1 MTWREEQNKLDD
13 PAAGDEATPPAPE
26 PGDVDPDGAGG
37 GTATRRFLGSAL
49 TVVVLA
55 GAALAAFFLWDT
67 AVHRDDPMPS
77 SGGAAQEERS
87 KLNMPDLPGSAE
99 NDSDIDSVDDLPE
112 LNYLISRE
120 IEVYRE
126 YGQGDANF
134 LVQRLPSG
142 SRAIVLLVTASSP
155 SDAATAAEEL
165 RNIHLSNDADD
176 VPEAPPG
183 VHVTE
188 FLDNSHEQIR
198 GHYGSEDVIV
208 RLEIHNTSE
217 PAVATADFENA
228 IMSQLDAM
236 PADA

>member
-13 PAAGDEATPPAPE
+13 PAAGEDATPHAPE
-26 PGDVDPDGAGG
+26 SGDIVPDGAGG
-37 GTATRRFLGSAL
+37 GTFLRRFLGGVFA
-49 TVVVLA
+49 VVLLA
-55 GAALAAFFLWDT
+55 GGALGAYILWET
-67 AVHRDDPMPS
+67 ATSRDEPMPS
-77 SGGAAQEERS
+77 SGGAAQEEQN
-87 KLNMPDLPGSAE
+87 KLVMPDLPGSAE
-99 NDSDIDSVDDLPE
+99 NDSGIDSVDDLPE

-126 YGQGDANF
+126 YGEGDADF
-134 LVQRLPSG
+134 RVQRLPSG

-155 SDAATAAEEL
+155 SDADTAAEEL
-165 RNIHLSNDADD
+165 RDIHLSNDADE

-188 FLDNSHEQIR
+188 FLNNGHEQIR

-217 PAVATADFENA
+217 PTVATADFENA

-236 PADA
+236 PTDT

>member
-13 PAAGDEATPPAPE
+13 PAAGEDATPPAPE
-26 PGDVDPDGAGG
+26 PGDVAPDGTGG
-37 GTATRRFLGSAL
+37 GSSIRRFLGGAL
-49 TVVVLA
+49 AVVVLA
-55 GAALAAFFLWDT
+55 GAALGAYVVWDSG
-67 AVHRDDPMPS
+67 ARRDEPMPS
-77 SGGAAQEERS
+77 SGGAAREEQN
-87 KLNMPDLPGSAE
+87 KLVMPDLPGSAE
-99 NDSDIDSVDDLPE
+99 KDSGIDSVDDLPE
-112 LNYLISRE
+112 LNYLISQE

-126 YGQGDANF
+126 HAEGDADF

-165 RNIHLSNDADD
+165 RNIHLSNDATEA
-176 VPEAPPG
+176 PEAPPG

-188 FLDNSHEQIR
+188 FLDNGREQIR
-198 GHYGSEDVIV
+198 GHYGSDDVIV

-217 PAVATADFENA
+217 PTVATADFENA

-236 PADA
+236 PTDA